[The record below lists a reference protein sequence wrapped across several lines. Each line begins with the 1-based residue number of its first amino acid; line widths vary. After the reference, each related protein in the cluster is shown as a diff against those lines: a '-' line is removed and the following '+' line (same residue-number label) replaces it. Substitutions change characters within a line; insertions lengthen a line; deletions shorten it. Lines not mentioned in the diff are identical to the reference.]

1 MEIAIYRMLQ
11 EMLNNVTKHAK
22 ASKVDVILDVDEDR
36 VALTVR
42 DDGIGIAQER
52 KDNNKTYGL
61 RGLRERAT
69 FFGGKVDIR
78 STPGKGALITVEL
91 PLSPAADN

>member
-22 ASKVDVILDVDEDR
+22 ASKVDVILDVDEDH

-42 DDGIGIAQER
+42 DDGVGIPEER
-52 KDNNKTYGL
+52 RDNHKTYGL
-61 RGLRERAT
+61 RG
-69 FFGGKVDIR
+69 
-78 STPGKGALITVEL
+78 
-91 PLSPAADN
+91 